1 MENKESVT
9 KCGSTAKKDEVIV
22 TGEESPM
29 KQDNIFDSSIGY
41 KKGKKNPL
49 FIFFLRLKF

>member
-9 KCGSTAKKDEVIV
+9 KCGSTATKDEVIV

-29 KQDNIFDSSIGY
+29 KQDNIFEVLSI
-41 KKGKKNPL
+41 KKGKKIL
-49 FIFFLRLKF
+49 FIYFLRLTFL